1 MLLKIKYT
9 TEILFEYA
17 GYACINIQSV
27 KTRRKTDGDWY
38 EDGVTP
44 ALSLAIYRTCD
55 WQLKQAHSDHKVS
68 CTVFHPLIAERPRSR
83 NASRAISGKSYGSK
97 GVYSYICPDLVKEFN
112 KHDTEA

>member
-44 ALSLAIYRTCD
+44 ALSLAIG
-55 WQLKQAHSDHKVS
+55 HV
-68 CTVFHPLIAERPRSR
+68 I
-83 NASRAISGKSYGSK
+83 GS
-97 GVYSYICPDLVKEFN
+97 
-112 KHDTEA
+112 